1 MCRPSTSIT
10 RRSLGLNAWIHLSMI
25 SFRILFHSS
34 TMDSLK
40 KSRSVILLSRYTF
53 YSSRSQILFGGQ
65 WWSNRSC
72 YLSFKISRV
81 ILAALALSCSVPPYA
96 SSACSFQESLSSIVH
111 YNNTSHLPLY
121 LVQQKNWNFDSF
133 PHRNH
138 YLLGKGFNF
147 VE

>member
-1 MCRPSTSIT
+1 MCHTSTSIT

-53 YSSRSQILFGGQ
+53 CSSHSQILFGGQ

-81 ILAALALSCSVPPYA
+81 ILAALALSCMNKYSLCFFSLFISGIIIFYSTIILRIYLCIWFNKKTETLTAFPTETIICLVKA
-96 SSACSFQESLSSIVH
+96 STL
-111 YNNTSHLPLY
+111 
-121 LVQQKNWNFDSF
+121 
-133 PHRNH
+133 
-138 YLLGKGFNF
+138 
-147 VE
+147 